1 MRDAAVPGS
10 VRIRAA
16 QVCLGTAFRVRELL
30 SLAARVTALEEAIA
44 A

>member
-1 MRDAAVPGS
+1 MRDATMPGS

-16 QVCLGTAFRVRELL
+16 QVWLDTSFRVRELL
-30 SLAARVTALEEAIA
+30 DLAACVTALEEAMA